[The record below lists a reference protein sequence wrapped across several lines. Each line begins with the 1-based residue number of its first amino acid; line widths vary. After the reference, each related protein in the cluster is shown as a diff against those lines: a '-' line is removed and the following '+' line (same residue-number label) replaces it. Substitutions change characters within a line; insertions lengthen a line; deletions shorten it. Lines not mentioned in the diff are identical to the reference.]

1 MKDEQF
7 KKELRKEIP
16 GLVGRPAEIYMG
28 VFL

>member
-1 MKDEQF
+1 MKDEEF

-16 GLVGRPAEIYMG
+16 GLVGSLLKLYG

>member
-16 GLVGRPAEIYMG
+16 GLVGSLLEIMMG